1 MAIQNNS
8 VKRAFQILE
17 TFTVDSP
24 LQGVTEIS
32 RKTGLNKATV
42 FRFLK
47 SLEDVGIICRDEKTG
62 FYKLGLRLFELGY
75 RVPIRDNVIQQMHPI
90 LEELVEK
97 IKMTVHLA
105 TLREDEVLYVDKIRC
120 RKSLQINTHIGARY
134 PAYCTALG
142 KSMLAHLPDDELN
155 ALLNRQKLYALTKN
169 SITDPEL
176 LKEDLRLTRQRGYAL
191 DDEEFEEGLRCVAV
205 PILGYDGKPIVA
217 ISVSGALSQVS
228 EETIPRQVELLKEA
242 ANRIQ
247 KQIHA
252 NKMTLRD
259 FL

>member
-1 MAIQNNS
+1 MHNNS

-47 SLEDVGIICRDEKTG
+47 SLEEIGIICRDQKTG
-62 FYKLGLRLFELGY
+62 YYKLGLRLFELGY

-90 LEELVEK
+90 LEQLVEK

-105 TLREDEVLYVDKIRC
+105 TLREDEVLYIDKIRC

-142 KSMLAHLPDDELN
+142 KSMLAHLPEKELDS
-155 ALLNRQKLYALTKN
+155 LLRRQKLLALTKN
-169 SITDPEL
+169 SITDPDL
-176 LKEDLRLTRQRGYAL
+176 LKVELQKTRERGYAV
-191 DDEEFEEGLRCVAV
+191 DNEEFEEGLRCVAV
-205 PILGYDGKPIVA
+205 PILGYDKRPLVA

-228 EETIPRQVELLKEA
+228 EETIPLQVKLLKEA
-242 ANRIQ
+242 AEKIQ
-247 KQIHA
+247 KQLYD

-259 FL
+259 FI